1 MIEVADL
8 RKSYGRFDAV
18 SGVSFTVGK
27 GEILGF
33 LGPNGAGKTTTM
45 RILTG
50 FMPATSGRASVAGF
64 DVFKSPLE
72 AKRSVGYLPETPP
85 VYPDLDVTSYLDFCA
100 RIKGVKSADRKARID
115 RAIEKAR
122 LGEVRGKLIGRL
134 SKGYRQ
140 RVGIAQ
146 AILADPPVLILD
158 EPTAGLDPQQII
170 ETRDLIKSLGGDHTI
185 ILSTHI
191 LPEVSMTCGRVVIIS
206 KGRVVAEDTP
216 ENLTARLS
224 SKGAVRLEVR
234 AETRTAFDAL
244 RGVEGIL
251 TVNPRKNGSGNA
263 VLELQAEE
271 GKDIRAAA
279 ARAIVAANID
289 LLSMSQVSL
298 SLEDVF
304 LELTTKD
311 AAGVTEVAPSHSE
324 IFSPIATAPMAASS
338 PSPEPEPSKAESSAL
353 EGPAPQANDTK
364 ETN

>member
-18 SGVSFTVGK
+18 SGVSFTVGR

-50 FMPATSGRASVAGF
+50 FMAATSGRATVAGY

-72 AKRSVGYLPETPP
+72 AKRSLGYLPEVPP

-100 RIKGVKSADRKARID
+100 RIKGVPSADRKAKID

-122 LGEVRGKLIGRL
+122 LGDVRHKLIGRL
-134 SKGYRQ
+134 SKGFRQ

-191 LPEVSMTCGRVVIIS
+191 LPEVSMTCHRVVIIS
-206 KGRVVAEDTP
+206 KGKVVAEDTP

-234 AETRTAFDAL
+234 AETRDAFDAL
-244 RGVEGIL
+244 RDVEGIV
-251 TVNPRKNGSGNA
+251 TVNPRGSSSGNT
-263 VLELQAEE
+263 VLELQAED
-271 GKDIRAAA
+271 GVDIRAAA
-279 ARAIVAANID
+279 ARAIVNANID
-289 LLSMSQVSL
+289 LLSLSQVSL

-311 AAGVTEVAPSHSE
+311 AVAISEVAPAKPP
-324 IFSPIATAPMAASS
+324 IFTPIAVADA
-338 PSPEPEPSKAESSAL
+338 
-353 EGPAPQANDTK
+353 APQAPPPLAPEPPAENAEPK
-364 ETN
+364 ESN

>member
-50 FMPATSGRASVAGF
+50 FMPATSGRVSVAGY
-64 DVFKSPLE
+64 DVFTSPLE
-72 AKRSVGYLPETPP
+72 AKRSVGYLPELPP
-85 VYPDLDVTSYLDFCA
+85 VYPDLDVMSYLDFCA
-100 RIKGVKSADRKARID
+100 RIKGIKAADRKTRID

-122 LGEVRGKLIGRL
+122 LTEVRHKLIGRL

-170 ETRDLIKSLGGDHTI
+170 ETRELIKSLGGDHTI

-191 LPEVSMTCGRVVIIS
+191 LPEVSMTCNRVVIIS

-216 ENLTARLS
+216 QNLTTRLS
-224 SKGAVRLEVR
+224 GKGGVRLEVR
-234 AETRTAFDAL
+234 ADTRNAFDAL
-244 RGVEGIL
+244 RGVDGIV
-251 TVNPRKNGSGNA
+251 TVNPRGDAAGHTI
-263 VLELQAEE
+263 LELQAEE

-289 LLSMSQVSL
+289 LLSLSQISL

-311 AAGVTEVAPSHSE
+311 AALVAEVAPARLE
-324 IFSPIATAPMAASS
+324 VFSPIAPTLPLEVGAEDAPRSETPPLS
-338 PSPEPEPSKAESSAL
+338 QTEP
-353 EGPAPQANDTK
+353 K
-364 ETN
+364 ENH

>member
-1 MIEVADL
+1 MIEVAEL

-18 SGVSFTVGK
+18 SGVSFTVGR

-50 FMPATSGRASVAGF
+50 YMPATSGTATVAGY
-64 DVFKSPLE
+64 DVFTSPME

-85 VYPDLDVTSYLDFCA
+85 VYPDLDVTSFLDFCA
-100 RIKGVKSADRKARID
+100 RIKGVKPADRKARID

-122 LGEVRGKLIGRL
+122 LGEVRGKIIGRL
-134 SKGYRQ
+134 SKGFRQ

-191 LPEVSMTCGRVVIIS
+191 LPEVSMTCNRVVIIS

-224 SKGAVRLEVR
+224 SKGAIRVEVR
-234 AETRTAFDAL
+234 ADTRAAFDAL
-244 RGVEGIL
+244 REIEGIV
-251 TVNPRKNGSGNA
+251 TVNPRGGGNSNA
-263 VLELQAEE
+263 ILELQAEE
-271 GKDIRAAA
+271 GADIRGAV
-279 ARAIVAANID
+279 ARAVVAANLD
-289 LLSMSQVSL
+289 LLSLTQVSL

-311 AAGVTEVAPSHSE
+311 AVAISEVAPAE
-324 IFSPIATAPMAASS
+324 IFTPIAS
-338 PSPEPEPSKAESSAL
+338 EPGAKDPQ
-353 EGPAPQANDTK
+353 PAPPQETPTAETEDEPK
-364 ETN
+364 ETR

>member
-1 MIEVADL
+1 MIEVTDL

-50 FMPATSGRASVAGF
+50 YMPATSGRATVAGH
-64 DVFKSPLE
+64 DVFLAPLE

-85 VYPDLDVTSYLDFCA
+85 VYPDLDVTSFLDFCA
-100 RIKGVKSADRKARID
+100 RIKGVNASDRKSRID

-122 LGEVRGKLIGRL
+122 LGDVRNKLIGRL

-158 EPTAGLDPQQII
+158 EPTSGLDPQQII
-170 ETRDLIKSLGGDHTI
+170 ETRDLIKSLGGEHTI

-191 LPEVSMTCGRVVIIS
+191 LPEVSMTCSRVVIIS

-216 ENLTARLS
+216 ENLTARMS
-224 SKGAVRLEVR
+224 GKGGVRIEVR
-234 AETRTAFDAL
+234 ADTRDAFDAL
-244 RGVEGIL
+244 RDVEGIV
-251 TVNPRKNGSGNA
+251 TVNPRGSASGNTI
-263 VLELQAEE
+263 LELQAEE

-279 ARAIVAANID
+279 ARAVVEAGID
-289 LLSMSQVSL
+289 LLSLSQISL

-311 AAGVTEVAPSHSE
+311 AAHLSEVPSK
-324 IFSPIATAPMAASS
+324 TA
-338 PSPEPEPSKAESSAL
+338 PSPEPHATSSDSSGASTEPARED
-353 EGPAPQANDTK
+353 N
-364 ETN
+364 

>member
-1 MIEVADL
+1 MIQVADL

-50 FMPATSGRASVAGF
+50 YMPATSGRASVAGF

-72 AKRSVGYLPETPP
+72 AKRSVGYLPEVPP
-85 VYPDLDVTSYLDFCA
+85 VYPDLDVTAYLDFCA
-100 RIKGVKSADRKARID
+100 RIKGVPSADRKAKID

-122 LGEVRGKLIGRL
+122 LGDVRHKLIGRL
-134 SKGYRQ
+134 SKGFRQ

-191 LPEVSMTCGRVVIIS
+191 LPEVSMTCSRVVIIS
-206 KGRVVAEDTP
+206 KGKVVAEDTP

-234 AETRTAFDAL
+234 AETRDAFDAL
-244 RGVEGIL
+244 RDVEGIV
-251 TVNPRKNGSGNA
+251 TVNPRGGTSGNTI
-263 VLELQAEE
+263 LELQAED
-271 GKDIRAAA
+271 GVDIRAAA

-289 LLSMSQVSL
+289 LLSLSQVSL

-311 AAGVTEVAPSHSE
+311 AAAISEVAR
-324 IFSPIATAPMAASS
+324 TAPAIFTPIDQGAAAAPPAQS
-338 PSPEPEPSKAESSAL
+338 PAENAEPKES
-353 EGPAPQANDTK
+353 N
-364 ETN
+364 

>member
-50 FMPATSGRASVAGF
+50 YMPATSGRATVAGY
-64 DVFKSPLE
+64 DVFNSPME
-72 AKRSVGYLPETPP
+72 ARRSVGYLPETPP
-85 VYPDLDVTSYLDFCA
+85 VYPDLDVTSFLDFCA
-100 RIKGVKSADRKARID
+100 RIKGVKPADRKSRID

-122 LGEVRGKLIGRL
+122 LGDVRHKIIGRL

-158 EPTAGLDPQQII
+158 EPTSGLDPQQII
-170 ETRDLIKSLGGDHTI
+170 ETRDLIKSLGGDHTV

-191 LPEVSMTCGRVVIIS
+191 LPEVSMTCSRVVIIS

-234 AETRTAFDAL
+234 ADTRDAFDAL
-244 RGVEGIL
+244 RDVEGIV
-251 TVNPRKNGSGNA
+251 TVNPRGGASGNT

-271 GKDIRAAA
+271 GVDIRAAA
-279 ARAIVAANID
+279 ARAIIGANID
-289 LLSMSQVSL
+289 LLSLTQVSL

-311 AAGVTEVAPSHSE
+311 SAAVSELQPAEPAIFTPIERTPEPPAVAAPDAANPPATAH
-324 IFSPIATAPMAASS
+324 SPIPESDS
-338 PSPEPEPSKAESSAL
+338 P
-353 EGPAPQANDTK
+353 K
-364 ETN
+364 ETH

>member
-50 FMPATSGRASVAGF
+50 YMPATSGKASVAGF
-64 DVFKSPLE
+64 DVFASPLE
-72 AKRSVGYLPETPP
+72 AKKNVGYLPETPP
-85 VYPDLDVTSYLDFCA
+85 VYPDLDVASYLDFCA
-100 RIKGVKSADRKARID
+100 RIKGVPSADRKAKID

-122 LGEVRGKLIGRL
+122 LGDVRHKLIGRL
-134 SKGYRQ
+134 SKGFRQ

-191 LPEVSMTCGRVVIIS
+191 LPEVSMTCNRVVIIS
-206 KGRVVAEDTP
+206 KGKVVAEDTP
-216 ENLTARLS
+216 ENLTSRLS

-234 AETRTAFDAL
+234 ADTRDAFDAL
-244 RGVEGIL
+244 RDVEGIV
-251 TVNPRKNGSGNA
+251 TVNPRGSTSHST
-263 VLELQAEE
+263 VLELMAEE
-271 GKDIRAAA
+271 GVDIRAAA
-279 ARAIVAANID
+279 ARAIVGANID
-289 LLSMSQVSL
+289 LLSLSQVSL

-311 AAGVTEVAPSHSE
+311 SVAVSEVAPAKPA
-324 IFSPIATAPMAASS
+324 IFTPIATIEPPTPPAEEPPVVSS
-338 PSPEPEPSKAESSAL
+338 PESKES
-353 EGPAPQANDTK
+353 N
-364 ETN
+364 

>member
-50 FMPATSGRASVAGF
+50 YMPATSGRATVAGY

-72 AKRSVGYLPETPP
+72 AKRSVGYLPEVPP
-85 VYPDLDVTSYLDFCA
+85 VYPDLDVVSYLDFCA
-100 RIKGVKSADRKARID
+100 RIKGVPSADRKAKID

-122 LGEVRGKLIGRL
+122 IGDVRHKLIGRL

-170 ETRDLIKSLGGDHTI
+170 ETRDLIKSLGGDHTV

-206 KGRVVAEDTP
+206 KGKVVAEDTP

-234 AETRTAFDAL
+234 ADTRDAFDAL
-244 RGVEGIL
+244 RDVDGIV
-251 TVNPRKNGSGNA
+251 TVNPRGSSSGNT
-263 VLELQAEE
+263 VLELQAAD
-271 GKDIRAAA
+271 GVDIRAAA

-289 LLSMSQVSL
+289 LLSLSQVSL

-311 AAGVTEVAPSHSE
+311 AVAISE
-324 IFSPIATAPMAASS
+324 LAPAKQAIFTPIAASEPPP
-338 PSPEPEPSKAESSAL
+338 PSPAETPAENAEPKES
-353 EGPAPQANDTK
+353 N
-364 ETN
+364 

>member
-50 FMPATSGRASVAGF
+50 YMPATSGRASVAGF
-64 DVFKSPLE
+64 DVFKSPLD
-72 AKRSVGYLPETPP
+72 AKRNVGYLPEVPP

-100 RIKGVKSADRKARID
+100 RIKGVKSADRKSRID

-122 LGEVRGKLIGRL
+122 LGDVRNKLIGRL

-170 ETRDLIKSLGGDHTI
+170 ETRELIKSLGGDHTI

-191 LPEVSMTCGRVVIIS
+191 LPEVSMVCGRVVIIS
-206 KGRVVAEDTP
+206 KGKVVAEDTP
-216 ENLTARLS
+216 ENLTAKLS
-224 SKGAVRLEVR
+224 SKGTVRIEVR
-234 AETRTAFDAL
+234 ADTRSAFDAL
-244 RGVEGIL
+244 RDVQGIV
-251 TVNPRKNGSGNA
+251 TVNPRGGSSGGTI
-263 VLELQAEE
+263 LELQAAE
-271 GKDIRAAA
+271 GVDIRAAA
-279 ARAIVAANID
+279 ARAIVAAKID
-289 LLSMSQVSL
+289 LLSLGQVSL

-311 AAGVTEVAPSHSE
+311 AASALAGAPRESAV
-324 IFSPIATAPMAASS
+324 FTPIAAPPSAASTQ
-338 PSPEPEPSKAESSAL
+338 PIAGPETAE
-353 EGPAPQANDTK
+353 NTDTK

>member
-18 SGVSFTVGK
+18 SGISFTVGK

-50 FMPATSGRASVAGF
+50 YMPPTSGRATVAGF
-64 DVFKSPLE
+64 DVFKSPIE
-72 AKRSVGYLPETPP
+72 AKRSVGYLPEIPP
-85 VYPDLDVTSYLDFCA
+85 VYPDLDVTSFLDFCV
-100 RIKGVKSADRKARID
+100 RIKGVKPADRKARID

-122 LGEVRGKLIGRL
+122 LGDVRHKLIGRL

-170 ETRDLIKSLGGDHTI
+170 ETRDLIKSLGGEHTI

-191 LPEVSMTCGRVVIIS
+191 LPEVSMTCNRVVIIS
-206 KGRVVAEDTP
+206 KGKVVAEDTP

-224 SKGAVRLEVR
+224 SKGAVRIEVR
-234 AETRTAFDAL
+234 AETRDAFDAL
-244 RGVEGIL
+244 REVEGIV
-251 TVNPRKNGSGNA
+251 TVNPRGGASGNTI
-263 VLELQAEE
+263 LELQAEE
-271 GKDIRAAA
+271 GRDIRAAA
-279 ARAIVAANID
+279 ARAIVEANID
-289 LLSMSQVSL
+289 LLSLSQVSL

-304 LELTTKD
+304 LELTTKE
-311 AAGVTEVAPSHSE
+311 AAQISEVAPKSQA
-324 IFSPIATAPMAASS
+324 IFSPIAPAATAPPTPSS
-338 PSPEPEPSKAESSAL
+338 EE
-353 EGPAPQANDTK
+353 TK

>member
-18 SGVSFTVGK
+18 SGISFTVGK

-50 FMPATSGRASVAGF
+50 YMPPTSGRATVAGF
-64 DVFKSPLE
+64 DVFKSPIE
-72 AKRSVGYLPETPP
+72 AKRSVGYLPEIPP
-85 VYPDLDVTSYLDFCA
+85 VYPDLDVTSFLDFCV
-100 RIKGVKSADRKARID
+100 RIKGVKPADRKARID

-122 LGEVRGKLIGRL
+122 LGDVRHKLIGRL

-170 ETRDLIKSLGGDHTI
+170 ETRDLIKSLGGEHTI

-191 LPEVSMTCGRVVIIS
+191 LPEVSMTCNRVVIIS
-206 KGRVVAEDTP
+206 KGKVVAEDSP

-224 SKGAVRLEVR
+224 SKGAVRIEVR
-234 AETRTAFDAL
+234 AETRDAFDAL
-244 RGVEGIL
+244 REVEGIV
-251 TVNPRKNGSGNA
+251 TVNPRGGASGNTI
-263 VLELQAEE
+263 LELQAEE
-271 GKDIRAAA
+271 GRDIRAAA
-279 ARAIVAANID
+279 ARAIVEANID
-289 LLSMSQVSL
+289 LLSLSQVSL

-304 LELTTKD
+304 LELTTKES
-311 AAGVTEVAPSHSE
+311 AQISEIAPKAQA
-324 IFSPIATAPMAASS
+324 IFSPIAPAPTAPPT
-338 PSPEPEPSKAESSAL
+338 PSDETS
-353 EGPAPQANDTK
+353 Q

>member
-1 MIEVADL
+1 MIEVSDL
-8 RKSYGRFDAV
+8 RKTYGRFDAV

-50 FMPATSGRASVAGF
+50 FMPATSGRATVAGY
-64 DVFKSPLE
+64 DVFTSPME
-72 AKRSVGYLPETPP
+72 AKRSVGYLPEVPP
-85 VYPDLDVTSYLDFCA
+85 LYLDLDVTSFLDFCT
-100 RIKGVKSADRKARID
+100 RIKGVKPAERKAKID

-122 LGEVRGKLIGRL
+122 LGEVQHKLIGRL
-134 SKGYRQ
+134 SKGFRQ

-191 LPEVSMTCGRVVIIS
+191 LPEVSMTCNRVVIIS
-206 KGRVVAEDTP
+206 RGRVVAEDTP
-216 ENLTARLS
+216 ANLTARLS
-224 SKGAVRLEVR
+224 SKGALRLEVR
-234 AETRTAFDAL
+234 ADTREAFDAL
-244 RGVEGIL
+244 RDVDGIV
-251 TVNPRKNGSGNA
+251 TVNPRTSAAGVT

-271 GKDIRAAA
+271 GVDIRAAA
-279 ARAIVAANID
+279 ARAVVAANID
-289 LLSMSQVSL
+289 LLSLTQVSL

-311 AAGVTEVAPSHSE
+311 AATVVEAPRRETEIFTPVAPTLPMDRETPPPQDGEAKAPSE
-324 IFSPIATAPMAASS
+324 TS
-338 PSPEPEPSKAESSAL
+338 E
-353 EGPAPQANDTK
+353 TK
-364 ETN
+364 ESN

>member
-18 SGVSFTVGK
+18 SGVSFSVGQ

-50 FMPATSGRASVAGF
+50 YMPATSGRATVAGH
-64 DVFKSPLE
+64 DVFKAPLE
-72 AKRSVGYLPETPP
+72 AKRSVGYLPESPP
-85 VYPDLDVTSYLDFCA
+85 LYPDLDVTSFLDFCA
-100 RIKGVKSADRKARID
+100 RIKGISAADRKSRID

-122 LGEVRGKLIGRL
+122 LGDVRTKIIGRL
-134 SKGYRQ
+134 SKGFRQ

-170 ETRDLIKSLGGDHTI
+170 ETRELIKSLGGDHTI

-191 LPEVSMTCGRVVIIS
+191 LPEVSMTCQRVVIIS

-216 ENLTARLS
+216 QNLTARLS
-224 SKGAVRLEVR
+224 GKGALRLEVR
-234 AETRTAFDAL
+234 ADTREAFDAL
-244 RGVEGIL
+244 RDVEGIV
-251 TVNPRKNGSGNA
+251 TVNPRGGNSGNTI
-263 VLELQAEE
+263 LELQAEE
-271 GKDIRAAA
+271 GVDIRAAT

-289 LLSMSQVSL
+289 LLSLTQVSL
-298 SLEDVF
+298 SLEEVF

-311 AAGVTEVAPSHSE
+311 AVAISEVAPAPIVASEPHSPTPPPADE
-324 IFSPIATAPMAASS
+324 TSPTEH
-338 PSPEPEPSKAESSAL
+338 PEP
-353 EGPAPQANDTK
+353 K
-364 ETN
+364 ENH

>member
-18 SGVSFTVGK
+18 SGVSFSVGK

-50 FMPATSGRASVAGF
+50 YMPATSGRASVAGF
-64 DVFKSPLE
+64 DVFKSPLD
-72 AKRSVGYLPETPP
+72 AKRNVGYLPEVPP

-100 RIKGVKSADRKARID
+100 RIKGVKSADRKSRID

-122 LGEVRGKLIGRL
+122 LGDVRNKLIGRL

-170 ETRDLIKSLGGDHTI
+170 ETRELIKSLGGDHTI

-206 KGRVVAEDTP
+206 KGKVVAEDTP
-216 ENLTARLS
+216 ENLTAKLS
-224 SKGAVRLEVR
+224 SKGTVRIEVR
-234 AETRTAFDAL
+234 ADTRAAFDAL
-244 RGVEGIL
+244 RDVQGIV
-251 TVNPRKNGSGNA
+251 TVNPRGGSTGGT
-263 VLELQAEE
+263 VLELQAAE
-271 GKDIRAAA
+271 GVDIRAAT
-279 ARAIVAANID
+279 ARAIVAAKID
-289 LLSMSQVSL
+289 LLSLGQVSL

-311 AAGVTEVAPSHSE
+311 AAGMQESAPRESA
-324 IFSPIATAPMAASS
+324 IFTPIAANPGVSTQPIADPT
-338 PSPEPEPSKAESSAL
+338 PPENIE
-353 EGPAPQANDTK
+353 TK

>member
-27 GEILGF
+27 GEVLGF

-50 FMPATSGRASVAGF
+50 FMPATSGRVTVAGY
-64 DVFKSPLE
+64 DVFTSPLE
-72 AKRSVGYLPETPP
+72 AKRSVGYLPEAPP
-85 VYPDLDVTSYLDFCA
+85 VYPDLDVASYLDFCA
-100 RIKGVKSADRKARID
+100 RIKGVKPADRKSRID

-122 LGEVRGKLIGRL
+122 IGDVRHKLIGRL

-191 LPEVSMTCGRVVIIS
+191 LPEVSMTCTRVVIIS
-206 KGRVVAEDTP
+206 KGKVVAEDSP
-216 ENLTARLS
+216 ENLTRRLS

-234 AETRTAFDAL
+234 ADTREAFDAL
-244 RGVEGIL
+244 RDVDGIV
-251 TVNPRKNGSGNA
+251 TVNPRGSASGHT
-263 VLELQAEE
+263 VLELQAED

-279 ARAIVAANID
+279 ARAIIGANID

-298 SLEDVF
+298 SLEEVF

-311 AAGVTEVAPSHSE
+311 AAAISEVPPAKPE
-324 IFSPIATAPMAASS
+324 IFTPIAESAP
-338 PSPEPEPSKAESSAL
+338 PPPP
-353 EGPAPQANDTK
+353 PAPAEPPAENAEPK
-364 ETN
+364 ESN

>member
-18 SGVSFTVGK
+18 SGVSFTVGQ

-50 FMPATSGRASVAGF
+50 FMAATSGRVTVAGH

-72 AKRSVGYLPETPP
+72 AKRSVGYLPELPP
-85 VYPDLDVTSYLDFCA
+85 VYPDLDVTSFLDFCA
-100 RIKGVKSADRKARID
+100 RIKGVKPADRKSRID
-115 RAIEKAR
+115 RAVEKAR
-122 LGEVRGKLIGRL
+122 LGDVRTKIIGRL
-134 SKGYRQ
+134 SKGFRQ

-191 LPEVSMTCGRVVIIS
+191 LPEVSMTCHRVVIIS

-216 ENLTARLS
+216 QNLTARLS
-224 SKGAVRLEVR
+224 SQGAIRVQVR
-234 AETRTAFDAL
+234 ADTRTAFDAL
-244 RGVEGIL
+244 RDVEGIV
-251 TVNPRKNGSGNA
+251 TVNPRGGDSDHT
-263 VLELQAEE
+263 VLELEPLA
-271 GKDIRAAA
+271 GVDIRAAT
-279 ARAIVAANID
+279 ARAIIGANID
-289 LLSMSQVSL
+289 LLSLTQVSL

-311 AAGVTEVAPSHSE
+311 AATISEVAPAP
-324 IFSPIATAPMAASS
+324 IFTPIAAS
-338 PSPEPEPSKAESSAL
+338 EPGDP
-353 EGPAPQANDTK
+353 PAPPQEPAPSAEPTEPK
-364 ETN
+364 ETH